1 MSLDLLGRLVSWLKK
16 ILHICPRPKC
26 EKYTL
31 ADIQAEIKPV
41 ELTQPSEIPSIKA
54 ARVQE
59 KPAELLLLE
68 GKATEIAPLDEK
80 RVSII
85 LSKEEPVVA
94 IQSQEKQLQVSS
106 ETFEKGTMSD
116 VLQEQSREKILTT
129 QRSQGSDASLKEIKA
144 EPQIKYPIE
153 DAKTEETIIKK
164 EDTDSPKQQKPYI
177 KKPSTEGK
185 LPRKLTTSEKRPFSP
200 KQREPIDL
208 GATQRRR
215 RGSIKVQG
223 KSQSD
228 ENFEKETNDKTLDE
242 KEFAATVE
250 APFVEIDL
258 DSANVYLVLPQ
269 QQFATNMLDKTPQ
282 QLCYN
287 LEINGGQQKVL
298 ATITERHGYAVAKE
312 KRILLKEPLVK
323 FQVAFPME
331 MLGREYNCNHKSKDF
346 YVFVAI
352 GNNRGRMYYLY
363 DEDGNIKPLPKR
375 NIWILLDENSELLT
389 EPDVIE
395 EKWIWEGYKPFRVN
409 LSKIDTLVIK
419 NKVLEEEKSLFLQ
432 STFHVE
438 GDRLVEDDFKK
449 EFPLFMD
456 KALKVMAPC
465 ENPSGWNVWIQNKFA
480 GFRAKENWTGSNP
493 LTLSCPEDLPCDCGE
508 FQVDICQPNTRI
520 PDETLF
526 FRWMPCIELDYPK
539 ELIIPNSKLGH
550 TPSTISVRL
559 DSNNEW
565 ELKHEEGQE
574 LKPRQHGFY
583 QIELP
588 PDDDTLRF
596 SIAKTNVP
604 KSTVNFQITV
614 PRVKWKT
621 SKQSIWGSKFQKVER
636 NDLKPGELFC
646 FLVKTNDF
654 DNKYDLLAILG
665 TNGHKLQEGK
675 FIRKGI
681 EYSLELN
688 QFFDTV
694 THHKED
700 ELTLRVEI
708 RRIGDPRL
716 LASVEAFYFEGKSK
730 IQKKVLPAES
740 RDETISKFPH
750 IQAMVKCSS
759 RVPTGRKGKGFSKK
773 EVIDAG
779 MDLKD
784 VRRLN
789 IPYDRR
795 RKSSHQ
801 SNINTLRRRYENDGR
816 R

>member
-1 MSLDLLGRLVSWLKK
+1 MKKISFNLFGRFISWLKK
-16 ILHICPRPKC
+16 VLHIWPRLKR

-31 ADIQAEIKPV
+31 SDILPERKPV
-41 ELTQPSEIPSIKA
+41 GLAQPSETPSVSA
-54 ARVQE
+54 AQVQE
-59 KPAELLLLE
+59 KPPEL
-68 GKATEIAPLDEK
+68 PLFEEK
-80 RVSII
+80 TIEAASLPEKGISET
-85 LSKEEPVVA
+85 LSEEEPVAA
-94 IQSQEKQLQVSS
+94 IPPQGKPQFPSKTSEKQTISNA
-106 ETFEKGTMSD
+106 F
-116 VLQEQSREKILTT
+116 QEQSREKILTT
-129 QRSQGSDASLKEIKA
+129 QRSQGLDTSLKEIKA

-164 EDTDSPKQQKPYI
+164 EDTDSPKQQKPYV

-185 LPRKLTTSEKRPFSP
+185 LPRKLATSEKRPFSP

-208 GATQRRR
+208 GATRRR
-215 RGSIKVQG
+215 RRDSTKVQG

-228 ENFEKETNDKTLDE
+228 ENVEKETNDKTLVE

-258 DSANVYLVLPQ
+258 DNANIHLVLPQ

-282 QLCYN
+282 QLCYK
-287 LEINGGQQKVL
+287 LEINSGQQEVPV
-298 ATITERHGYAVAKE
+298 TITERHGCAVAEE

-323 FQVAFPME
+323 FQVAFPRE
-331 MLGREYNCNHKSKDF
+331 MLGREYSYNHKSKDF

-375 NIWILLDENSELLT
+375 NIWILLEENSELLT
-389 EPDVIE
+389 DPDVIE
-395 EKWIWEGYKPFRVN
+395 EKWVWEGYKPFRVD

-419 NKVLEEEKSLFLQ
+419 NKVSEEEKSLFLQ

-449 EFPLFMD
+449 EFPLFTG
-456 KALKVMAPC
+456 KVLKVMAPC
-465 ENPSGWNVWIQNKFA
+465 ENQSGWNVWIQNKFA
-480 GFRAKENWTGSNP
+480 GFRVKENWTGSNP

-565 ELKHEEGQE
+565 GLKHEEGQE
-574 LKPRQHGFY
+574 FEPRQHGFY

-596 SIAKTNVP
+596 SIAKTNRP
-604 KSTVNFQITV
+604 ESTVNFQITV

-636 NDLKPGELFC
+636 NDLKHGELFC

-675 FIRKGI
+675 FIRKGV

-700 ELTLRVEI
+700 ELILRVEI
-708 RRIGDPRL
+708 RKTKDPQP
-716 LASVEAFYFEGKSK
+716 LASVEAFYFE
-730 IQKKVLPAES
+730 VL
-740 RDETISKFPH
+740 
-750 IQAMVKCSS
+750 C
-759 RVPTGRKGKGFSKK
+759 
-773 EVIDAG
+773 
-779 MDLKD
+779 
-784 VRRLN
+784 
-789 IPYDRR
+789 
-795 RKSSHQ
+795 
-801 SNINTLRRRYENDGR
+801 
-816 R
+816 

>member
-1 MSLDLLGRLVSWLKK
+1 MSFNLFGRIVSWFKK
-16 ILHICPRPKC
+16 IFHICPKPKC

-31 ADIQAEIKPV
+31 ADVPTESKPV
-41 ELTQPSEIPSIKA
+41 KLAQPSETPSIRA
-54 ARVQE
+54 AQVQE
-59 KPAELLLLE
+59 KPPEPPLFEEKTVEDAPLLE
-68 GKATEIAPLDEK
+68 RGTSE
-80 RVSII
+80 I
-85 LSKEEPVVA
+85 LSEEEPVAA
-94 IQSQEKQLQVSS
+94 IPPQGKPQFPSKTSEKQTISNA
-106 ETFEKGTMSD
+106 F
-116 VLQEQSREKILTT
+116 QEQSREKILTT

-164 EDTDSPKQQKPYI
+164 EDTDSPKQQKPHI

-228 ENFEKETNDKTLDE
+228 ENVEKETNDKTSVE

-269 QQFATNMLDKTPQ
+269 QQFATNTLDKTPQ

-287 LEINGGQQKVL
+287 LEINGGQQKIL
-298 ATITERHGYAVAKE
+298 AT
-312 KRILLKEPLVK
+312 
-323 FQVAFPME
+323 
-331 MLGREYNCNHKSKDF
+331 
-346 YVFVAI
+346 
-352 GNNRGRMYYLY
+352 
-363 DEDGNIKPLPKR
+363 
-375 NIWILLDENSELLT
+375 
-389 EPDVIE
+389 
-395 EKWIWEGYKPFRVN
+395 
-409 LSKIDTLVIK
+409 
-419 NKVLEEEKSLFLQ
+419 
-432 STFHVE
+432 
-438 GDRLVEDDFKK
+438 
-449 EFPLFMD
+449 
-456 KALKVMAPC
+456 
-465 ENPSGWNVWIQNKFA
+465 
-480 GFRAKENWTGSNP
+480 
-493 LTLSCPEDLPCDCGE
+493 PE
-508 FQVDICQPNTRI
+508 
-520 PDETLF
+520 
-526 FRWMPCIELDYPK
+526 
-539 ELIIPNSKLGH
+539 
-550 TPSTISVRL
+550 
-559 DSNNEW
+559 
-565 ELKHEEGQE
+565 
-574 LKPRQHGFY
+574 
-583 QIELP
+583 
-588 PDDDTLRF
+588 
-596 SIAKTNVP
+596 
-604 KSTVNFQITV
+604 STVNFQITV

-636 NDLKPGELFC
+636 NDLRPGELFC

-740 RDETISKFPH
+740 RDGTISKFPH

-779 MDLKD
+779 IDLKD
-784 VRRLN
+784 VRHLN
-789 IPYDRR
+789 IPYDKR

-801 SNINTLRRRYENDGR
+801 SNINTIRRRYENDSR